1 MTGERRGRI
10 FYGWWVVAAGF
21 GLEALIGS
29 LFFYAYGAYVV
40 LLREEFGWS
49 RTLLSAAFALA
60 RAESA
65 VLGPI
70 QGWLTDRFGPRV
82 LIRTG
87 MVVLGV
93 GFMLF
98 SRVHSPVTFFLTF
111 FVMAVGAGLGGY
123 LPITVAIVNWFR
135 RRRAQALSY
144 SSVGMAMGGL
154 MTPLVA
160 AVMLRVG
167 WRWTAFLSGV
177 AGAWTAT
184 LPTPYPRWP
193 PRGCPRTS
201 TSPPA
206 RPCAPAPSGSS
217 RPATAR
223 RCSSCPR

>member
-98 SRVHSPVTFFLTF
+98 SRVHSPVAFFLTF

-135 RRRAQALSY
+135 PGARRRS
-144 SSVGMAMGGL
+144 
-154 MTPLVA
+154 
-160 AVMLRVG
+160 
-167 WRWTAFLSGV
+167 
-177 AGAWTAT
+177 AT
-184 LPTPYPRWP
+184 PRWGWP
-193 PRGCPRTS
+193 WAG
-201 TSPPA
+201 
-206 RPCAPAPSGSS
+206 
-217 RPATAR
+217 
-223 RCSSCPR
+223 